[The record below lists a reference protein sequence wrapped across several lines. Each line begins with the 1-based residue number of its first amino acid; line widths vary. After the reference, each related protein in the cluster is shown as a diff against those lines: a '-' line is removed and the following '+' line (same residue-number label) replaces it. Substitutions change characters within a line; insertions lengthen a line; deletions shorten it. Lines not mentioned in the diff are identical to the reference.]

1 MAITINI
8 NGLTLCHKGSGGI
21 SHNTLPDVCKT
32 PPFGTPVPYENEA
45 YSADLVKGTT
55 SVSADGGNMIAIVG
69 SQFARSVFDEPGAMG
84 GIISGTNMAET
95 DWISHSFDVFFE
107 KKPACRLTDKLFM
120 NHRNTVNMAGL
131 CQNPLKEN
139 VLESKIC
146 DAICKCRNRI
156 AREFRQKIKMFTE
169 APAIGLAQ
177 ELLGRFLGA
186 NSELPKTGDKIK
198 TGPRQKC
205 FAQQFNQSGQSDT
218 WAGATPQDPCYLT
231 EVPYKIKTGGLI
243 QEKSDGRST
252 FPGGP
257 QSPAS
262 VKYAVREVARD
273 LGKGKVVI
281 WDLIVLR
288 NPALH
293 AEWDNI
299 EQIIEIKFH
308 NDTLTDNQ
316 EIAKKT
322 QMDEKIR
329 IIDESECH
337 CDDKDEEEKE
347 KTLHKVENFIRQL
360 NDSARKTFGTAP
372 GGFGIPFPLPLL

>member
-1 MAITINI
+1 
-8 NGLTLCHKGSGGI
+8 
-21 SHNTLPDVCKT
+21 
-32 PPFGTPVPYENEA
+32 
-45 YSADLVKGTT
+45 
-55 SVSADGGNMIAIVG
+55 MIAIVG

-120 NHRNTVNMAGL
+120 NHRNTVNMSGL

-146 DAICKCRNRI
+146 DAICKCRNRV

-177 ELLGRFLGA
+177 ELLGRFLGV
-186 NSELPKTGDKIK
+186 NSELPKTGDKVK
-198 TGPRQKC
+198 TG
-205 FAQQFNQSGQSDT
+205 
-218 WAGATPQDPCYLT
+218 
-231 EVPYKIKTGGLI
+231 ELI

-273 LGKGKVVI
+273 LGKGEIVI

-288 NPALH
+288 DPALD

-308 NDTLTDNQ
+308 NITAISHDRAQGGWEGRMTPELWQKIIED
-316 EIAKKT
+316 KT
-322 QMDEKIR
+322 IE
-329 IIDESECH
+329 
-337 CDDKDEEEKE
+337 
-347 KTLHKVENFIRQL
+347 
-360 NDSARKTFGTAP
+360 
-372 GGFGIPFPLPLL
+372 